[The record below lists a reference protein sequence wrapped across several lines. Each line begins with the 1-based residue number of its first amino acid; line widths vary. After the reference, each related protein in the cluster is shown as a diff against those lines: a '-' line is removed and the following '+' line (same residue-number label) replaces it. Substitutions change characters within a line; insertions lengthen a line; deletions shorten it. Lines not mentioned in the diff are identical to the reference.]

1 MMELKEFSGK
11 DRDEYK
17 ARSWISKVKSAFL
30 RDQAPEEE
38 KCLVFGDLL
47 AGPVRKWY
55 DQLSRST
62 RHKWKRL
69 LDCFMIQYGGQG
81 VSAARQYYLARK
93 RSDDAPLQYLH
104 RLNVAAKHAKIAII
118 E

>member
-1 MMELKEFSGK
+1 MKELNIFSGK
-11 DRDEYK
+11 DRDEDK

-30 RDQAPEEE
+30 RDPAPDEEN
-38 KCLVFGDLL
+38 CLVFGDMLI
-47 AGPVRKWY
+47 GPARNN
-55 DQLSRST
+55 QLSRST

-81 VSAARQYYLARK
+81 VYVARQYYLAR
-93 RSDDAPLQYLH
+93 
-104 RLNVAAKHAKIAII
+104 